1 MTDEPTPFE
10 KYGRAIE
17 DWVTPEDLKKLL
29 RKLGTVEEELARR
42 EAIGDIHTIRARNA
56 DLDEIREERRSTRW
70 IFKLFK
76 DAAAWVAVVG
86 VALSTLG
93 GGYLIVVSVLRALDR
108 QPQAQVEQDSQP

>member
-1 MTDEPTPFE
+1 MTEPTLLERYARLLENYLP
-10 KYGRAIE
+10 
-17 DWVTPEDLKKLL
+17 PEDLQQLL

-42 EAIGDIHTIRARNA
+42 EALGDIHTIRARNA
-56 DLDEIREERRSTRW
+56 ALDEIREERRSTRW